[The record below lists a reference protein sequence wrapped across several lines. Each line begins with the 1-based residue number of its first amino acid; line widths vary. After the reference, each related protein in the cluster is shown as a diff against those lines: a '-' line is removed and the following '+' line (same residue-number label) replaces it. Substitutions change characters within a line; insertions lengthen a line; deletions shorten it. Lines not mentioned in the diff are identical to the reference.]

1 MIQGPTTMSTHFP
14 KPLPIRP
21 SQHGATLLELLV
33 GITIG
38 LLTVAVAV
46 GALMV
51 SRGISGTVSEA
62 SQLQQQAS
70 FAFRVIGQQL
80 RQAGSRQLD
89 PETAPDVHAKFY
101 EPIKN
106 VPVDFSGVTPVSGK
120 DNPGTGEYALEI
132 NYQNIREFTVLEP
145 TDGEYQIRNCLQK
158 KAEDSAKNP
167 DPMIVSKFKHNATD
181 ATLVCAGGSGAAQP
195 IIQNVKD
202 FTIQYLTQATDGDA
216 SAAPTY
222 QYVNATTAG
231 ASWLKV
237 YAVQVCLELEGA
249 ETIDTAGAKYKKC
262 DGTEVDR
269 GNKLRMVFRNTYHIR
284 NHAWPTSS

>member
-1 MIQGPTTMSTHFP
+1 MSMHSP
-14 KPLPIRP
+14 QPLPLRT
-21 SQHGATLLELLV
+21 SQRGATLLELMV

-70 FAFRVIGQQL
+70 YAFRVIGQQL

-89 PETAPDVHAKFY
+89 PVTPPDVHAKFY
-101 EPIKN
+101 APNN
-106 VPVDFSGVTPVSGK
+106 VPVVFSGIMPISGK
-120 DNPGTGEYALEI
+120 DTPGTSEFSLEV
-132 NYQNIREFTVLEP
+132 NYQNIKELTVSEP
-145 TDGEYQIRNCLQK
+145 TDGEYQIRNCLQQ
-158 KAEDSAKNP
+158 KAEDAAGDP
-167 DPMIVSKFKHNATD
+167 EPMITSKFKYNTA
-181 ATLVCAGGSGAAQP
+181 AGTLVCAGGTADPQP
-195 IIQNVKD
+195 LIQNVKD
-202 FTIQYLTQATDGDA
+202 FTVQYLTQATDG
-216 SAAPTY
+216 SPGAAPTY

>member
-1 MIQGPTTMSTHFP
+1 MSTHAP
-14 KPLPIRP
+14 KPIRT
-21 SQHGATLLELLV
+21 SQRGATLLELLV

-46 GALMV
+46 GALVV

-89 PETAPDVHAKFY
+89 PVTPPDVHAKFY
-101 EPIKN
+101 APN
-106 VPVDFSGVTPVSGK
+106 DVPVVFSGITPLSGK
-120 DNPGTGEYALEI
+120 DAPGTTEFALEV
-132 NYQNIREFTVLEP
+132 NYQNVKELTVLEP
-145 TDGEYQIRNCLQK
+145 VDGEYQIRNCLQK
-158 KAEDSAKNP
+158 KAEDAALNP
-167 DPMIVSKFKHNATD
+167 EPMITSKFKHNTTAG
-181 ATLVCAGGSGAAQP
+181 TLVCAGGTADPQP
-195 IIQNVKD
+195 IIQGVKD
-202 FTIQYLTQATDGDA
+202 FTVQYLTQATDGNP

-222 QYVNATTAG
+222 QYVSATTAG
-231 ASWLKV
+231 SNWLKV
-237 YAVQVCLELEGA
+237 YAVQVCLELEGT
-249 ETIDTAGAKYKKC
+249 EKIDTAGAKYTKC

-284 NHAWPTSS
+284 NHAWPTSL